1 MPDAEGSV
9 SDPEGGQQAAV
20 REAAAA
26 AETEDLVRGLHG
38 CSATVIKDKR
48 DPAGVAA
55 VAHTIS
61 HYERG
66 QGCR

>member
-1 MPDAEGSV
+1 MPDSEGSV

-20 REAAAA
+20 RETAAA

-38 CSATVIKDKR
+38 CGPVIKEKR
-48 DPAGVAA
+48 DPAGVTA
-55 VAHTIS
+55 VAQAVS
-61 HYERG
+61 YYERG